1 MIQFR
6 IEVVEMKGGRIAVE
20 AKIAVCKNTATD
32 LERKVTEKLS
42 VIVTEIME
50 RLAKDLPESAIAKT
64 IEDVETMKGL
74 EDLDLNKED
83 DSA

>member
-1 MIQFR
+1 VIQFR